1 MEVTK
6 TLEVIVSQMR
16 WPPNVYREIKRQA
29 KEKGVSV
36 NTMVADTMAR
46 VLEIGKKENEEK

>member
-1 MEVTK
+1 M
-6 TLEVIVSQMR
+6 EVIVSQMR

-46 VLEIGKKENEEK
+46 VLEVGKKENEEK